1 MAHLA
6 ERVRFRL
13 SRLWARLTGA
23 KGRARAAAQARF
35 RAVVAGLGPG
45 DLVIDLGANLG
56 DVSATLAATGA
67 EVIAFE
73 PDPYAFGRLADRLG
87 GMANVRLMN
96 AAAGD
101 RAGVLPLFR
110 HRGFE
115 AAPERRSLASSLLA
129 DHAEVGGE
137 PAARVEVVDFPAFVA
152 GLDRDVALVKID
164 IEGAEVALME
174 ALLDHPAAARIGL
187 IVVETHERALPG
199 LAARTRGLRARTRG
213 QTRPEVNWDWH

>member
-23 KGRARAAAQARF
+23 KRRARGAAQARF

-73 PDPYAFGRLADRLG
+73 PDPFAFGRLAERLG
-87 GMANVRLMN
+87 GMANVRLVN

-174 ALLDHPAAARIGL
+174 VLLDHPAAARIGL

-199 LAARTRGLRARTRG
+199 LAARTRVLRARTRG
-213 QTRPEVNWDWH
+213 QVRPEVNWDWH